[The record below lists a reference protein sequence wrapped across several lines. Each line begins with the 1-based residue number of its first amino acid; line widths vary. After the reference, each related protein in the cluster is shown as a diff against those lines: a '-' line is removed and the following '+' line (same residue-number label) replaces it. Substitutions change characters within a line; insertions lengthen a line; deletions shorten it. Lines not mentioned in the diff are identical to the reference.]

1 MHTYGYVGSQ
11 YRGNEVSSARGD
23 VDMHDLGLRV
33 AGKFPGTSWRDSFC
47 PKKLNSKQNP
57 YRTLTQ
63 AGISHALNLAK
74 ANTQQQPQKTRAINK
89 IRHLQ
94 TFGKTQHQQ
103 SVIGNQAKQNIIMQ
117 QNTHSTSR
125 KPEIICKHAQT
136 NEKTNR
142 NNTKLVQPS
151 KVDTYKNCAKLGTR
165 N

>member
-1 MHTYGYVGSQ
+1 MHAYRYVGSQ
-11 YRGNEVSSARGD
+11 YRGNGVSSARGD
-23 VDMHDLGLRV
+23 VDIHDLGLRV
-33 AGKFPGTSWRDSFC
+33 AGKFPGTSWCDSFR
-47 PKKLNSKQNP
+47 PKKWNSKQNP
-57 YRTLTQ
+57 HRTLTQ
-63 AGISHALNLAK
+63 AGIGHALHLAK
-74 ANTQQQPQKTRAINK
+74 ANTRQQPQKTRAINK

-151 KVDTYKNCAKLGTR
+151 KVDTYKNCTKLGTR